1 MTSFMT
7 LLGIS
12 FSSPE
17 ERNII
22 VSEAEALLNDLGRD
36 EKEKA
41 KKADFYVKV

>member
-1 MTSFMT
+1 MT
-7 LLGIS
+7 LDFFV

-17 ERNII
+17 ERTQI

-41 KKADFYVKV
+41 KKADFYVKVI